1 MTSSHGFDKKK
12 KYRESILCILKA
24 NEGVFLDIRK
34 LFGKFYKTKN
44 SCYLVPV
51 VDFDDKLFTVSN
63 STSYR
68 SKMKVKLFQEI
79 NSDING
85 FVIRAKRSNLDKLYK
100 VVELNLDIIKLG

>member
-1 MTSSHGFDKKK
+1 MDEYIQQIWQIILDQKMNDE
-12 KYRESILCILKA
+12 REMMM
-24 NEGVFLDIRK
+24 
-34 LFGKFYKTKN
+34 
-44 SCYLVPV
+44 

-85 FVIRAKRSNLDKLYK
+85 FVIRAKRSNLDKRYK